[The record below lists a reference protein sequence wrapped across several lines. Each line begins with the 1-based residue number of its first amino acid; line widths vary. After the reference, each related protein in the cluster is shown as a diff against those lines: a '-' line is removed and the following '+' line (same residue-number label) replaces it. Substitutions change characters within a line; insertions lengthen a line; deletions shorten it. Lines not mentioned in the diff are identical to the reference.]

1 MFVNKQVGGIEFRLL
16 SPQDI
21 RKMAAME
28 VTVSE
33 LYDQDGFPV
42 EGGLMDPRLGVID
55 PGFRCRTCAG
65 KVGEC
70 PGHIGFIDLARPV
83 VHVKFAETLH
93 KILNST
99 CKACGRI
106 KMKDAQVKYYQK
118 LFADLEEEGEES
130 KKWQLIEEL
139 LMSISKL
146 KKCPHCNEA
155 TLEVK
160 LDKPT
165 TFYEVKHKITPLDIR
180 ERLEKIPDSDLPF
193 LGLNPEVVRPEWM
206 VLTAM
211 VVLPV
216 TVRPSITLETSERA
230 EDDLTHKL
238 VDIMRINMR
247 LKENMT
253 TGAPTVIV
261 EDLWELLQY
270 HVTTF
275 IDNEISGIPPAR
287 HRAGRELKGI
297 AQRIKSKEGR
307 FRHNLAGKRVN
318 FSARTVISPDSRIA
332 VDEVGIPVEI
342 AKELTIPEIV
352 TEHNMEKLKKLIME
366 GSEQIKGVNYVLTA
380 DGRRKRI
387 TNETKETISTELAPG
402 MIVERHLVTG
412 DSVIFNRQP
421 SLHKASI
428 MVHRARVLPY
438 HSFRINPAVC
448 LPYNADF
455 DGDEMNLHVPQNPE
469 AMSEAVL
476 LMSVARQLRS
486 VRYGGPIIGGVQDH
500 ITGAYLLTRKDTVF
514 TREEAAQLLFEAG
527 IDSKVPNK
535 EAITGKELVSLIIP
549 AEVSVEFEA
558 KTCKYRSCPECPK
571 GKCPHDSYVRIE
583 KGKLVAGA
591 LDEAAIGSGEGKL
604 IDAIAWA
611 KGSEAALEFISKFTN
626 LSLIY
631 LRRRGI
637 SLGLNDFQIPESAHK
652 KINEVLD
659 AGEAEVEVLISKFK
673 KGELEPWPGLTLKDT
688 LEAEIMSVLNKAR
701 DKAVK
706 VVGSSLSEE
715 NTGVMMAITGARGK
729 LLNIAQMT
737 GCLGQQ
743 AIGGTRVVRG
753 YRDRTLPHFKR
764 GDLGAKS
771 HGFVYN
777 SYGVGLNPFE
787 FLWVAMA
794 GREGLTDTS
803 MRTPK
808 SGYMYRRLANALQD
822 LKVEY
827 DSSVRDN
834 RGIIVQFEY
843 GEDGVY
849 PAKSRKGQV
858 I

>member
-1 MFVNKQVGGIEFRLL
+1 MFISKQIGGIEFRVL
-16 SPQDI
+16 SPHHI
-21 RKMAAME
+21 RKLSAME
-28 VTVSE
+28 VVVSE

-42 EGGLMDPRLGVID
+42 EGGLMDPRLGVVD

-70 PGHIGFIDLARPV
+70 PGHLGYVDLARPV
-83 VHVKFAETLH
+83 IHVKFAEIVH
-93 KILNST
+93 KVLNST

-106 KMKDAQVKYYQK
+106 KMKDSQVKYYQK
-118 LFADLEEEGEES
+118 LFRDLEKRGDKLKKWEVIEES
-130 KKWQLIEEL
+130 LKIV
-139 LMSISKL
+139 SKVN
-146 KKCPHCNEA
+146 KCPHCGEPSV
-155 TLEVK
+155 EIK

-165 TFYEVKHKITPLDIR
+165 TFYEDKHKITPLDIR
-180 ERLEKIPDSDLPF
+180 EWLEKILDTDLRL
-193 LGLNPEVVRPEWM
+193 LGLKPEIVRPEWM
-206 VLTAM
+206 VLTTM
-211 VVLPV
+211 LVLPV
-216 TVRPSITLETSERA
+216 TIRPSITLETGERA

-318 FSARTVISPDSRIA
+318 FSARTVISPDSRID
-332 VDEVGIPVEI
+332 VDEVGVPVEI

-352 TEHNMEKLKKLIME
+352 TEHNIERLKKLIME
-366 GSEQIKGVNYVLTA
+366 GSEQIVGVNYVLTP
-380 DGRRKRI
+380 DGRRKRV
-387 TNETKETISTELAPG
+387 TDETKETISTELAPG
-402 MIVERHLVTG
+402 MIVERHMATG

-428 MVHRARVLPY
+428 MVHKARVLPY
-438 HSFRINPAVC
+438 HSFRVNPAVC
-448 LPYNADF
+448 PPYNADF

-469 AMSEAVL
+469 AISEAMM
-476 LMSVARQLRS
+476 LMSVSQQLRS
-486 VRYGGPIIGGVQDH
+486 VRYGGPIVGGVQDH
-500 ITGAYLLTRKDTVF
+500 ISGIYLLTKKGTVF

-527 IDSKVPNK
+527 VDVKLPK
-535 EAITGKELVSLIIP
+535 GDKITGKELFSLLIP
-549 AEVSVEFEA
+549 PEINIEFEA
-558 KTCKYRSCPECPK
+558 KTHKYRNCPDCPK
-571 GKCPHDSYVRIE
+571 GKCEHDSYVRIE
-583 KGKLVAGA
+583 KGKLISGA
-591 LDEAAIGSGEGKL
+591 LDKVAIGSGDGKL
-604 IDAIAWA
+604 IDEMILK
-611 KGSEAALEFISKFTN
+611 KGPEAALDFLTKLTN

-631 LRRRGI
+631 LRKRGI
-637 SLGLNDFQIPESAHK
+637 SVGLDDFQVSAEAHK
-652 KINEVLD
+652 KIEGILVEGETEVD
-659 AGEAEVEVLISKFK
+659 DLIKKFN
-673 KGELEPWPGLTLKDT
+673 KGNLEPWPGLSLRDT
-688 LEAEIMSVLNKAR
+688 LEAEIMSVLNRAR
-701 DKAVK
+701 DRAVK
-706 VVGSSLSEE
+706 VVGRYLSED

-737 GCLGQQ
+737 ACLGQQ

-753 YRDRTLPHFKR
+753 YRNRTLPHFKH
-764 GDLGAKS
+764 GDLGAVP
-771 HGFVYN
+771 HGFVHN
-777 SYGVGLNPFE
+777 SYGSGLNPFE
-787 FLWVAMA
+787 FFWVAMA

-834 RGIIVQFEY
+834 RGVIIQFEY

-849 PAKSRKGQV
+849 PAKSRRGKV

>member
-1 MFVNKQVGGIEFRLL
+1 MFVNKQIGGIEFRLM

-21 RKMAAME
+21 RKMAGME
-28 VTVSE
+28 IMVSE

-42 EGGLMDPRLGVID
+42 EGGLMDPRLGVVD
-55 PGFRCRTCAG
+55 PGFRCRTCGG

-83 VHVKFAETLH
+83 IHVKFSETIH

-99 CKACGRI
+99 CRSCGRI
-106 KMKDAQVKYYQK
+106 RMKEAQVKYYQK
-118 LFADLEEEGEES
+118 LFESLEEEGEES
-130 KKWQLIEEL
+130 KKWGLIEEA
-139 LMSISKL
+139 MIAISKV
-146 KKCPHCNEA
+146 KKCPHCNEVMV
-155 TLEVK
+155 EVK

-165 TFYEVKHKITPLDIR
+165 TFYENKHKITSLDIR
-180 ERLEKIPDSDLPF
+180 ERLEKIPDEDLPL
-193 LGLNPEVVRPEWM
+193 LGLNPKVCRPEWM

-211 VVLPV
+211 SVLPV
-216 TVRPSITLETSERA
+216 TVRPSITLETGERA

-332 VDEVGIPVEI
+332 VDEVGVPLEI

-366 GSEQIKGVNYVLTA
+366 GSEQIKGVNYVLTS

-387 TNETKETISTELAPG
+387 TNETKETVSTELAPG
-402 MIVERHLVTG
+402 MIVERHLMTG

-428 MVHRARVLPY
+428 MVHKVRVLPY

-469 AMSEAVL
+469 AMSEAML

-500 ITGAYLLTRKDTVF
+500 ITGAYFLTHKNTVF
-514 TREEAAQLLFEAG
+514 TREAAAQLLFEAG
-527 IDSKVPNK
+527 IDAKLPAK
-535 EAITGKELVSLIIP
+535 EEITGKELVSVLIPSDINI
-549 AEVSVEFEA
+549 EFEA
-558 KTCKYRSCPECPK
+558 KTCKYRSCAECPK
-571 GKCPHDSYVRIE
+571 GKCPHDAYVKIE
-583 KGKLVAGA
+583 RGKLVSGA

-604 IDAIAWA
+604 IDAIAWQ
-611 KGSEAALEFISKFTN
+611 KGPEAALDFISKFTN
-626 LSLIY
+626 LVLIN
-631 LRRRGI
+631 LRKRGV
-637 SLGLNDFQIPESAHK
+637 SVGLDDFQIKEEAHK
-652 KINEVLD
+652 KIKEVLD
-659 AGEAEVEVLISKFK
+659 AGEAEVVTLMEKFK
-673 KGELEPWPGLTLKDT
+673 KGSLEPWPGLTLRDT

-706 VVGSSLSEE
+706 LVGSSLSDE
-715 NTGVMMAITGARGK
+715 NTGVIMAITGARGK

-753 YRDRTLPHFKR
+753 YRDRTLPHFKK
-764 GDLGAKS
+764 GDLGAAS
-771 HGFVYN
+771 HGFVRN
-777 SYGVGLNPFE
+777 SYESGLNPFE
-787 FLWVAMA
+787 FIWVAMA

-822 LKVEY
+822 LRVEY

-834 RGIIVQFEY
+834 RGVIVQFEY
-843 GEDGVY
+843 GEDGIY
-849 PAKSRKGQV
+849 PAKSRKGKV
-858 I
+858 M